1 MAMSYEKLR
10 VYQFSLQFLSFAGGI
25 IERLPRGNGPIADQF
40 RRAAAS
46 VCLNTAEAC
55 GRIRDADRKRHF
67 AIARGSAMECGA
79 VLDVLNELKI
89 IDPILYRNQKQRL
102 TVIVAMLSKL
112 ARTSQFEQEQ
122 EQEQEQESVDDRGDV
137 QVKDEGKGQGIAAAI
152 IPLGR

>member
-1 MAMSYEKLR
+1 
-10 VYQFSLQFLSFAGGI
+10 
-25 IERLPRGNGPIADQF
+25 
-40 RRAAAS
+40 
-46 VCLNTAEAC
+46 
-55 GRIRDADRKRHF
+55 
-67 AIARGSAMECGA
+67 MECGA

-122 EQEQEQESVDDRGDV
+122 EQEQEQESVDDRGAV